1 MRVAWDRKLIAGC
14 VDRKDAEA
22 MARPQDGNVCFR
34 FSKELNTEANFALV
48 ASVYSPGSRC
58 GVLHVPIVVRP
69 QNADRFLVT
78 VKVPVPGQ
86 EGRHEFVTKY
96 FKTFPSLFDS
106 LSVY

>member
-1 MRVAWDRKLIAGC
+1 ML
-14 VDRKDAEA
+14 
-22 MARPQDGNVCFR
+22 P
-34 FSKELNTEANFALV
+34 FSKELNEANFARV

-86 EGRHEFVTKY
+86 EGRHEFITKY

-106 LSVY
+106 FYLSGEAFQPSGRNLEEAWTQSSKFDAPVNQ